1 MRRFARVLPLEVAL
15 GQIVGLA
22 EGRVYCIHLVLSQLD
37 LVQKRGDHGLERL
50 IERRRLILRLRGQ
63 VAALVTHEAVRVV
76 QVPLLDRVVPN
87 ANKDV

>member
-1 MRRFARVLPLEVAL
+1 MRRFARVLPFEVAL

-50 IERRRLILRLRGQ
+50 I
-63 VAALVTHEAVRVV
+63 
-76 QVPLLDRVVPN
+76 
-87 ANKDV
+87 